1 MGHIYNRSFEQFYE
15 SSVYQWEKSFK
26 QGKVSFAA
34 ELPDGTKLKIA
45 VRSAST
51 KEKLNNKEW
60 EPVYSKTFSL
70 KKEDRCLQY
79 KAIFISDN
87 GDRFPV
93 LDAVKIEL
101 GR

>member
-1 MGHIYNRSFEQFYE
+1 MGHIYDRSYTQFYE

-34 ELPDGTKLKIA
+34 EIPEGTELKIA
-45 VRSAST
+45 VRSAET
-51 KEKLNNKEW
+51 KDKINDKEW
-60 EPVYSKTFSL
+60 EHVSDKTFSL

-93 LDAVKIEL
+93 LDSVKIEL
-101 GR
+101 ER